1 MRLLK
6 KRRVTRSLGGN
17 LLSALVLFLL
27 GIFMA
32 LPLVYVISASLKPFD
47 EIFTFPPKIL
57 VRNPTLDNFTDLF
70 ILCSNSLIP
79 FSRYIFNSLFV
90 TVSATVLH
98 VIFASMA
105 AYPLAKNKFPL
116 KNAIFGLVVTCLLF
130 VPQVT
135 ATPSYIIMSKLNWIN
150 TYAAQIFPAV
160 GGSMGLFLM
169 KQFMETLPISLMES
183 ARLEGANEFT
193 IFHRII
199 MPNVKPAWLTL
210 IIFVF
215 QGLWNSTSSTVVY
228 DEQFKTLQIAM
239 TQFYTGAGIAR
250 MGVTF
255 AALVFLMALPIG
267 LFIVLQSRVIET
279 MAFAGIKE

>member
-1 MRLLK
+1 MRLLRHK
-6 KRRVTRSLGGN
+6 RVTRSFGGN
-17 LLSALVLFLL
+17 LFSGLVLVLL
-27 GIFMA
+27 GVFMA
-32 LPLVYVISASLKPFD
+32 LPLVYVVSASLKPFD

-70 ILCSNSLIP
+70 ILCSNSLVS
-79 FSRYIFNSLFV
+79 FSRYIFNSLFI
-90 TVSATVLH
+90 TVSATVMH

-105 AYPLAKNKFPL
+105 AYPLAKNQFPF

-193 IFHRII
+193 IFYRII

-215 QGLWNSTSSTVVY
+215 QSLWNLTSSTVVY
-228 DEQFKTLQIAM
+228 DEQLKTLQVAM
-239 TQFYTGAGIAR
+239 TQFYSGAGIAR

-267 LFIVLQSRVIET
+267 LFIALQSRVIET

>member
-6 KRRVTRSLGGN
+6 QKRVTRSFGGN
-17 LLSALVLFLL
+17 LFSGLVLLLL

-32 LPLVYVISASLKPFD
+32 LPLVYVVSASLKPFD

-70 ILCSNSLIP
+70 ILCSNSLVA
-79 FSRYIFNSLFV
+79 FSRYIFNSLFITV
-90 TVSATVLH
+90 TATFLH

-105 AYPLAKNKFPL
+105 AYPLAKNQFPF
-116 KNAIFGLVVTCLLF
+116 KDVIFGLVVTCLLF

-135 ATPSYIIMSKLNWIN
+135 AVPSYIIMSKLHWIN
-150 TYAAQIFPAV
+150 TYAAQIFPTI

-169 KQFMETLPISLMES
+169 KQFMESLPTSMMES
-183 ARLEGANEFT
+183 ARLEGANEFR
-193 IFHRII
+193 IFYRII

-215 QGLWNSTSSTVVY
+215 QSLWNVTSSTVVY
-228 DEQFKTLQIAM
+228 DEQLKTLQIAM

-255 AALVFLMALPIG
+255 AALVILMVLPIG
-267 LFIVLQSRVIET
+267 LFIALQSRVIET

>member
-79 FSRYIFNSLFV
+79 ISRYIFNSLFV